1 MAGKDR
7 ITSDPVGDL
16 LVEEGHQFSFY
27 QAIRLIHALDPEA
40 PKVGFQGPVERER
53 VRLRPNLSLGFAVA
67 DIERI
72 GQTEFPDETPRWH
85 IDTSIL
91 GLYGPASPLP
101 TSYTEDLIYD
111 EYQHDG
117 RGLVRGFLDMFHHR
131 LLSLLY
137 RGWEKYRHTVQYDP
151 RGRDYLS
158 SRLLMLAGANL
169 PWLPEGQHM
178 PAGRLLAYAGL
189 LTQRPRSADSLRALL
204 QDHFPEAEVRLTQC
218 LPRQKQIAPDQRNR
232 LGSLNSRLGV
242 DCSLGATVTDASGFF
257 GVQVGP
263 MDFENYTD
271 FMPDRDS
278 MTQLNELV
286 DLFNSDAL
294 DYEVTVVLR
303 GEDVPGVQLGNPV
316 RRLGYSSWLGE
327 GKGPDRSVTFRFEGW
342 RHGRG

>member
-1 MAGKDR
+1 MAGTDR
-7 ITSDPVGDL
+7 VSSDPVGDQ
-16 LVEEGHQFSFY
+16 LVEEGHRFSFY

-40 PKVGFQGPVERER
+40 PKVGLQGPVERER
-53 VRLRPNLSLGFAVA
+53 VRLRPNLSLGFPAT

-72 GQTEFPDETPRWH
+72 GQTQFGDETPRWH
-85 IDTSIL
+85 FDVNFL

-101 TSYTEDLIYD
+101 TSYTEEILND
-111 EYQHDG
+111 ELQNDAVS
-117 RGLVRGFLDMFHHR
+117 LVRGFLDLFHHR

-151 RGRDYLS
+151 RGRDYFS
-158 SRLLMLAGANL
+158 SRLLLLIGANL
-169 PWLPEGQHM
+169 PWLPQQQHM

-189 LTQRPRSADSLRALL
+189 LTQRPRSAESLRAIL
-204 QDHFPEAEVRLTQC
+204 QEHFPEAEVKLTQC
-218 LPRQKQIAPDQRNR
+218 LPRRRDIAPAQHNR
-232 LGSLNSRLGV
+232 LGMLNSSLGV
-242 DCSLGATVTDASGFF
+242 DCSLGSSILDASGFF

-263 MDFENYTD
+263 MEFENYTD

-286 DLFNSDAL
+286 DLYNSDGM

-303 GEDVPGVQLGNPV
+303 GEEVPGLQLGNPV

>member
-7 ITSDPVGDL
+7 VTSDPVGDQ
-16 LVEEGHQFSFY
+16 LVEEGNRFSFY

-72 GQTEFPDETPRWH
+72 GQTLFPDETPRWH
-85 IDTSIL
+85 IDANFL

-101 TSYTEDLIYD
+101 TTYTEEILND
-111 EYQHDG
+111 EFQNESES
-117 RGLVRGFLDMFHHR
+117 LVRGFLDLFHHR

-151 RGRDYLS
+151 RGRDFLS
-158 SRLLMLAGANL
+158 SRLLMLIGADL
-169 PWLPEGQHM
+169 PWLPESQHL

-189 LTQRPRSADSLRALL
+189 LTQRPRSAESLRAML
-204 QDHFPEAEVRLTQC
+204 QEHFPEGEVSLTQC
-218 LPRQKQIAPDQRNR
+218 LPRSKRIMASQLNR
-232 LGSLNSRLGV
+232 LGMLNSRLGV
-242 DCSLGATVTDASGFF
+242 DCTLGSSIVDAAGSF
-257 GVQVGP
+257 GVRVGP
-263 MDFENYTD
+263 LDFENYTD

-278 MTQLNELV
+278 MAQLNELV
-286 DLFNSDAL
+286 DMFNSDGM
-294 DYEVTVVLR
+294 DYEVTVVLH
-303 GEDVPGVQLGNPV
+303 GEEVPGLQLGNPV

-327 GKGPDRSVTFRFEGW
+327 GRGPDRSVTFRFEGW